1 MSYQIRHNSRIVI
14 LQKLFEIHF
23 LKTRLGIDAEKLNN
37 ESLLD
42 LKGIADFDELD
53 TEFINKIVKGV
64 EDNKEKIDKI
74 ITKLAPEW
82 PINNIA
88 LLDLQI
94 LRMAIFEGFISEMT
108 PAKVV
113 IDEAIELAKDFSN
126 DQSRKFVSGVL
137 GALYSKPAKNLIQKK
152 STSNG

>member
-23 LKTRLGIDAEKLNN
+23 LKTRLGIDPNKFDKNDLLN
-37 ESLLD
+37 
-42 LKGIADFDELD
+42 LKAIAGFEELD
-53 TEFINKIVKGV
+53 IEFINKVIKGV
-64 EDNKEKIDKI
+64 EDNNKKIDKT
-74 ITKLAPEW
+74 ITELAPEW

-94 LRMAIFEGFISEMT
+94 LRMAIYEGFLSEMT

-137 GALYSKPAKNLIQKK
+137 GALYSKPKK
-152 STSNG
+152 LT